1 MQGSL
6 TLPCCSHGAGTRS
19 IQELGWRLKPTLQ
32 AAGTWE
38 ARRAVATPAG
48 GPAAGGVGIAVPGA
62 DGEEE
67 TPEDVGA
74 IDPLAGL
81 MRMQVGGCVPV
92 GLWGLMCKP
101 ACPKAKMC
109 VCVRSAHA
117 FESCILGVF
126 VCACVCL

>member
-1 MQGSL
+1 M
-6 TLPCCSHGAGTRS
+6 
-19 IQELGWRLKPTLQ
+19 
-32 AAGTWE
+32 
-38 ARRAVATPAG
+38 ATPAG

-109 VCVRSAHA
+109 VCVCAQHMLLRVAYS
-117 FESCILGVF
+117 
-126 VCACVCL
+126 VCLSVHVCVCEYLNTCFHELVCVCVCVCVCDQA